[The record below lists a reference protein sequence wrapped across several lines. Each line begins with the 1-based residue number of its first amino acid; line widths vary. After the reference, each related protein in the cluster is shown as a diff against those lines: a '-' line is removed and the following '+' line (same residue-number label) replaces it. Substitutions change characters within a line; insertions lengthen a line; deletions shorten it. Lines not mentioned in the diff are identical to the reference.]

1 MSTLDEYYQ
10 KRHQMIELPCARVQT
25 PKAGGSG
32 TIIYSRK
39 NGNGGYSTFAV
50 TNHHVV
56 ENCIKL
62 EDQWSTLLKASK
74 KIDAFEQVDVHL
86 FKYKWESRAIGGT
99 TVQSDIVG
107 YDKTED
113 LALLKLRT
121 DEPAKA
127 VAKLYPR
134 KEESW
139 LRVGMPVIT
148 VGAGLGAPPVQT
160 FGFLSQFGQE
170 IDRREFW
177 LNTAPSIFGNSG
189 GAMFLGDVGE
199 MFPNDELAEQRQYT
213 LLGVPARIAVALL
226 GFSADAITHLSYAIP
241 MTRIYNFLEEQ
252 RFRFI
257 YDDEFTEEGEEE
269 ERERIREE
277 QERKL
282 AGKS

>member
-1 MSTLDEYYQ
+1 MSALDEYYQ
-10 KRHQMIELPCARVQT
+10 KRHQMIELPCARVRT

-32 TIIYSRK
+32 TVIYSET
-39 NGNGGYSTFAV
+39 NGNGGHSTYV
-50 TNHHVV
+50 LTNHHVV

-62 EDQWSTLLKASK
+62 EDQWSTLLKADK
-74 KIDAFEQVDVHL
+74 KIDAFELVDVHL
-86 FKYKWESRAIGGT
+86 FTYKWASRAIGGM
-99 TVQSDIVG
+99 TVQCDIVA
-107 YDKTED
+107 YDKVED

-121 DEPAKA
+121 ESPAEA

-134 KEESW
+134 EEEAW

-199 MFPNDELAEQRQYT
+199 MFPGDTLAETRQYT

-241 MTRIYNFLEEQ
+241 MTRIYNFIEEQ

-257 YDDEFTEEGEEE
+257 YDDEFTEEGEAE

-282 AGKS
+282 AGKA

>member
-1 MSTLDEYYQ
+1 MSALDGYYQ

-32 TIIYSRK
+32 TVIYSRGNS
-39 NGNGGYSTFAV
+39 NGEYSTYAI

-56 ENCIKL
+56 ANCIKI
-62 EDQWSTLLKASK
+62 EDDWSTLLKANK
-74 KIDAFEQVDVHL
+74 KIDAFDQVDVHL
-86 FKYKWESRAIGGT
+86 FAYRWESRATGGT
-99 TVQSDIVG
+99 TVQCDIVG

-113 LALLKLRT
+113 LALLKLRSE
-121 DEPAKA
+121 EPVKA

-134 KEESW
+134 EKESW

-170 IDRREFW
+170 ENRREFW

-189 GAMFLGDVGE
+189 GAMFLGDIAE
-199 MFPNDELAEQRQYT
+199 MFPGDELAEEHQYT
-213 LLGVPARIAVALL
+213 LLGVPALIAVSYQ
-226 GFSADAITHLSYAIP
+226 GFSADPITHLSFAIP
-241 MTRIYNFLEEQ
+241 ITRIYNFLEEQ

-257 YDDEFTEEGEEE
+257 YDDEFTEDGEAE

-282 AGKS
+282 AGKA